1 MSKKMAFTVLYPLMI
16 LFLSAVVIYSTQTAR
31 AGNSTTITVTSF
43 QDTINNDGYCTLREA
58 IIAINNHKS
67 SGRLAGECKA
77 DNTTNTIILPSGVYT
92 LTRTDSGNEDA
103 AATGDL
109 DIRAN
114 LTIQGEGASS
124 TTIQAVNFQDRV
136 FQVISGTVTI
146 SGVTIGG
153 GNVNGSGGGIENDS
167 TLTLLNSVVSGNHAS
182 GQGGGIE
189 NDSGSTLA
197 LFDSVITANKASGQ
211 GGGIFNSSTITL
223 TLTGSTLES
232 NTAGAEGGGIANA
245 GNLASVNSTI
255 SGNTSTTSG
264 GGIFNQ
270 GKFTSNNLTIAANQ
284 AGQGGGVNNAS
295 AGIFSFYNTILAGNS
310 AAGMPD
316 CNGMLTSQGY
326 NLVQNLEGCTLSG
339 AQIGNLTGKSAELG
353 PLQINDRPTP
363 TMALLPTSPAI
374 DAGNPAT
381 PGSGGFAC
389 AAVDQRG
396 VTRPQGLVCDIG
408 AFELPNPPQTG
419 PIYTV
424 NAVDDNPGGFC
435 SVIHCNL
442 RQAIAAANAHTNGT
456 APDQIHFAL
465 PAGAPYV
472 IQPLSA
478 LPTISD
484 PVVVDGGT
492 QPGGG
497 VELNGSQAG
506 AGVNGFTITAGHSTL
521 QGLFIDHFSG
531 SGVVLSGGSQNLI
544 QKDTISANGVSGV
557 VVLSGDGN
565 SILNNS
571 IYDNAALGIDLGGDG
586 VSPNDAGDPDGG
598 PNDFQNLPVLNQ
610 AVVGSGSLALSG
622 RLNSTPDTTFQL
634 QFFSNA
640 TCNPSG
646 YGEGK
651 TFLGSYQV
659 TTDPNGDV
667 YFQTNLNAS
676 APQGTI
682 ITAAATD
689 PGGNTSEFS
698 QCVIAAAGN
707 DSWPKAVP
715 LSLSPSLPNTQTAS
729 YDEFID
735 KLDQSRWFKFAVQ
748 PGSKVIVTLTDLPAN
763 YDLTLYKDIPAAYQS
778 ITTPADLVRLNAE
791 FAPDAF
797 SPDAFSPDA
806 FSPDA
811 FSPDAFSPDAFSPD
825 AFSPDAF
832 SPDAFSPDAFSP
844 DAFSPDAFSPD
855 AFSPDAFSP
864 DAFSPDAFSP
874 DAFSP
879 DAFSPDAFSSAQ
891 TRSLIAASAYNG
903 TVSEGIL
910 VNTWSNSGDFY
921 VRVRGRNGAFDL
933 SKPFHLSITL
943 LTGKCDKVSA
953 DLPASNITVDS
964 GSYHTLI
971 LTNLS
976 RMPASDQDKAAMSQQ
991 LSVLAARPDV
1001 TGKVVDVSSDARVAA
1016 AYQQADAYPECP
1028 YAMNLVA
1035 QAIKGIVSQYRAN
1048 NPLAYIVIVGNDS
1061 VIPFFRYPDQAL
1073 LASEQNYVPPVLD
1086 NTPSQASLKLSYV
1099 LSQDAYGSSLDISS
1113 KESTFPIPGLPVGR
1127 LVDTPAEVTGMVN
1140 AYLGTQAG
1148 VLPPPSSLLVT
1159 GYDFLADDAYA
1170 VQNELETGSGLKA
1183 DTLITPRNLP
1193 PTDPAAWTSGQL
1205 RDKLLNSRHDL
1216 IFLAG
1221 HFSANTA
1228 LAADYTTRLF
1238 TTDVISS
1245 SVDLTNAI
1253 IFSAGCHSGYN
1264 IVDSAA
1270 VPNVTLQPDW
1280 AEAFALKKATLIAG
1294 TGYQYGDTDF
1304 IKYSERIYLN
1314 FSQQLRAGTGPIAI
1328 GNALVAAKQAYLA
1341 ETPQLRGI
1349 DKKALL
1355 EATLYGLPM
1364 LSVNMPQGR
1373 GNASVAPG
1381 IVSGTQP
1388 FTVDPGA
1395 ALGLTYANIDVPT
1408 PLVEHA
1414 VVLTDPSATSTVTA
1428 TYLSGE
1434 NGVVSNPAEPVFP
1447 LSLKKVSVAGTVLRG
1462 VGFRGGAYTDTPD
1475 VRVLTGAATTEIR
1488 GVHPNFLSSVF
1499 FPVQPWQVNYFAA
1512 LADSG
1517 TGPTN
1522 LSLIPVQYISKAP
1535 GDPLTTQRS
1544 FSDMQFRLFYSNNI
1558 TSTNVGGNVS
1568 VPALAAAPTIAKVLA
1583 TTSGSQINFQIRVV
1597 GNPAA
1602 GIQQVWVT
1610 YTALGGPLHGTWQS
1624 LDLMQSPDD
1633 STLWQGSLPLNGTA
1647 AQDVRFMVQA
1657 ANGVGLVS
1665 LDTNLGAYYTPGLS
1679 QEPTQPTSL
1688 ALNFPVTS
1696 GPYGSTATFTATLT
1710 SNGTP
1715 LAGQLINFTLGPQSR
1730 QALTGSDG
1738 RATATLFLLGLPGSN
1753 PVSASF
1759 TGFNDYQSASA
1770 STAFTIT
1777 QQATQILLQPQIG
1790 SSQYSDPPAML
1801 AVLTDITGRPL
1812 GQQTVF
1818 FVLNGPDVSFASPVI
1833 TDYAGRAPLGAL
1845 QLPPGSYSVAV
1856 YFSGNVPLPGQTLS
1870 LSDERYLPSS
1880 VTGSLTITKEAASL
1894 AYTGDTLIQT
1904 GSPLHLSAMVTQ
1916 DNDGYPGNIT
1926 LAKVQFDIVDSLGN
1940 VVASSTAAVNSNGV
1954 ARAILTGLTAGSYTV
1969 KSQVVGDYFTSPI
1982 EFASLEVNAPP
1993 DCSQAYPNNGFI
2005 WSPNGSLVP
2014 INILGVT
2021 DADGDPVTITVTSI
2035 YQDEPVGTGPASPD
2049 GFGIGTSTAVVRA
2062 ERDGTG
2068 DGRVYHIY
2076 FTASDKKGGS
2086 CNGEVIVNVPNDQG
2100 QGSQS
2105 IDGGPLYDS
2114 TVPG

>member
-1 MSKKMAFTVLYPLMI
+1 MSKKTTFTVLYPLMM
-16 LFLSAVVIYSTQTAR
+16 LFLFTAVIYSTQTAR
-31 AGNSTTITVTSF
+31 AGSTATPIIVNST
-43 QDTINNDGYCTLREA
+43 QDAVNNDGFCTLREA
-58 IIAINNHKS
+58 IIAANNHKS
-67 SGRLAGECKA
+67 SGRLAGECLASK
-77 DNTTNTIILPSGVYT
+77 DTDTIILPTGVYS
-92 LTRTDSGNEDA
+92 LTRTDSGNEDSS
-103 AATGDL
+103 ATGDL
-109 DIRAN
+109 DIRTN
-114 LTIQGEGASS
+114 LTIQGAGAS
-124 TTIQAVNFQDRV
+124 TTIIQAINFHDRV
-136 FQVISGTVTI
+136 FQIISGTVTI
-146 SGVTIGG
+146 SGVTVEG
-153 GNVNGSGGGIENDS
+153 GNVSGNGGGIENDS
-167 TLTLLNSVVSGNHAS
+167 ALTLQDSVISNNQAS
-182 GQGGGIE
+182 GQGG
-189 NDSGSTLA
+189 A
-197 LFDSVITANKASGQ
+197 
-211 GGGIFNSSTITL
+211 IFNSPGRSL
-223 TLTGSTLES
+223 NLTGSTLVG
-232 NTAGAEGGGIANA
+232 NRADAQGGGIANA
-245 GNLASVNSTI
+245 GNLTSVNSTL
-255 SGNTSTTSG
+255 SGNTSVSAG

-270 GKFTSNNLTIAANQ
+270 GTSTLNNLTIASNQ

-295 AGIFSFYNTILAGNS
+295 AGAFSFYNTILAGNS
-310 AAGMPD
+310 AAAAPD
-316 CNGMLTSQGY
+316 CSGMLTSQGY
-326 NLVQNLEGCTLSG
+326 NLVQDLGGCTLSG
-339 AQIGNLTGKSAELG
+339 AQIGNLTDKSADLG
-353 PLQINDRPTP
+353 PLQYNEGPTP

-374 DAGNPAT
+374 DAGNPAA
-381 PGSGGFAC
+381 PGSDTDKFAC
-389 AAVDQRG
+389 AAKDQRG
-396 VTRPQGLVCDIG
+396 VDRPQGLVCDIG

-424 NAVDDNPGGFC
+424 NAADDNAGGFC

-442 RQAIAAANAHTNGT
+442 RQAIVAANAHTNGA

-465 PAGAPYV
+465 PGGPPYI

-478 LPTISD
+478 LPAISD
-484 PVVVDGGT
+484 PVVVDGST
-492 QPGGG
+492 QSGGS

-506 AGVNGFTITAGHSTL
+506 AGVNGFSIIAGHSTL
-521 QGLFIDHFSG
+521 QGLVIDHFSG
-531 SGVVLSGGSQNLI
+531 SGVVISGGSQNLI
-544 QKDTISANGVSGV
+544 QKDTINSNGASGV

-565 SILNNS
+565 AILNNS
-571 IYDNAALGIDLGGDG
+571 IFDNAALGIDLGGDG
-586 VSPNDAGDPDGG
+586 VSSNDAADADTGANGL
-598 PNDFQNLPVLNQ
+598 QNYPVLNQ
-610 AVVGSGSLALSG
+610 AVAGSGSLALAG
-622 RLNSTPDTTFQL
+622 RLNSTPNTAFQL
-634 QFFSNA
+634 QFFSSTA
-640 TCNPSG
+640 CNLSG
-646 YGEGK
+646 FGEGK

-659 TTDPNGDV
+659 TTNPSGDV
-667 YFQTNLNAS
+667 YFQTTVNAS
-676 APQGTI
+676 VPQGSVVTVD
-682 ITAAATD
+682 ATD
-689 PGGNTSEFS
+689 PNGNTSEFS
-698 QCVIAAAGN
+698 QCVIAGPGN
-707 DSWPKAVP
+707 DSWPMALP

-735 KLDQSRWFKFAVQ
+735 KLDQSRWFKFSVK
-748 PGSKVIVTLTDLPAN
+748 PGSKVIVTLTNLPAN
-763 YDLTLYKDIPAAYQS
+763 YDLTLYKDIPAAYQT
-778 ITTPADLVRLNAE
+778 ITSPADLVRLNAE

-891 TRSLIAASAYNG
+891 ARSLIAVSAFNG
-903 TVSEGIL
+903 NVSEGIL

-921 VRVRGRNGAFDL
+921 VRVRGRNGAFNL
-933 SKPFHLSITL
+933 SSPFHLSVTL
-943 LTGKCDKVSA
+943 LTGVCNAVSA
-953 DLPASNITVDS
+953 DLPASTLTAEA
-964 GSYHTLI
+964 GSYQTLI

-976 RMPASDQDKAAMSQQ
+976 RMPGSAQDKAVMSQQ

-1001 TGKVVDVSSDARVAA
+1001 AGKVLDISSDARVAA
-1016 AYQQADAYPECP
+1016 AYQQADAHPECP
-1028 YAMNLVA
+1028 YAENLVA
-1035 QAIKGIVSQYRAN
+1035 QAIKGIVNQYRGN

-1073 LASEQNYVPPVLD
+1073 LASEQNYTPPVLD

-1113 KESTFPIPGLPVGR
+1113 KESTFPIPDLPVGR
-1127 LVDTPAEVTGMVN
+1127 LVETPAEVTGMVN

-1148 VLPPPSSLLVT
+1148 VLPPPSSLFIS

-1170 VQNELETGSGLKA
+1170 VQNQLQAGSGLQA
-1183 DTLITPRNLP
+1183 DTLIAPRNLP
-1193 PTDPAAWTSGQL
+1193 PTDPTAWTADQL
-1205 RDKLLNSRHDL
+1205 RASLLNSRHDL

-1245 SVDLTNAI
+1245 PVDLTNAI
-1253 IFSAGCHSGYN
+1253 IFSAGCHAGYN

-1314 FSQQLRAGTGPIAI
+1314 FSQQMRAGTGPVAV
-1328 GNALVAAKQAYLA
+1328 GKALVAAKQAYLA

-1373 GNASVAPG
+1373 GSDSTPPS
-1381 IVSGTQP
+1381 IVSGSQP
-1388 FTVDPGA
+1388 FSSNPGA
-1395 ALGLTYANIDVPT
+1395 ALGLAYANIDVPT

-1414 VVLTDPSATSTVTA
+1414 VVLTDPSATNTVTA
-1428 TYLSGE
+1428 TYLLGE
-1434 NGVVSNPAEPVFP
+1434 NGVVSNPAEPVLP
-1447 LSLKKVSVAGTVLRG
+1447 LSLKNVSVVGTVLRG

-1488 GVHPNFLSSVF
+1488 GVHPNFLSSVL

-1512 LADSG
+1512 LAA
-1517 TGPTN
+1517 TGDGATN
-1522 LSLIPVQYISKAP
+1522 LSLTPAQYVSRAP
-1535 GDPLTTQRS
+1535 GDPLTTLRS
-1544 FSDMQFRLFYSNNI
+1544 FNDMQFRLFYSSNI
-1558 TSTNVGGNVS
+1558 NTYADGS
-1568 VPALAAAPTIAKVLA
+1568 VPALAAAPTIAKVSA
-1583 TTSGSQINFQIRVV
+1583 VVSEAQINFQVRVV

-1602 GIQQVWVT
+1602 GIQEVWVT
-1610 YTALGGPLHGTWQS
+1610 YTALSGPLHGTWQS

-1633 STLWQGSLPLNGTA
+1633 STLWQKSLLLNGTA

-1665 LDTNLGAYYTPGLS
+1665 LDANLGAYYTPGVN
-1679 QEPTQPTSL
+1679 QEPTQPTNL
-1688 ALNFPVTS
+1688 ALNLPANS
-1696 GPYGSTATFTATLT
+1696 GPYGSSAAFTALLT
-1710 SNGTP
+1710 SNGVP
-1715 LAGQLINFTLGPQSR
+1715 LAGQLVNFTLGPQSR
-1730 QALTGSDG
+1730 QALTGPDG
-1738 RATATLFLLGLPGSN
+1738 RASANLFLLGLPGSN
-1753 PVSASF
+1753 QTSVSFA
-1759 TGFNDYQSASA
+1759 GFNDYQSASA
-1770 STAFTIT
+1770 SAAFTIT
-1777 QQATQILLQPQIG
+1777 QQATQINLQPQSI
-1790 SSQYSDPPAML
+1790 SSQYSDPPSLVAL
-1801 AVLTDITGRPL
+1801 LTDVTGRPL

-1818 FVLNGPDVSFASPVI
+1818 FVLKGSGRSFASPVI

-1845 QLPPGSYSVAV
+1845 LLPPGNYSVAV
-1856 YFSGNVPLPGQTLS
+1856 YFSGNVPLPGQTLT
-1870 LSDERYLPSS
+1870 LSDDRYLPSFTTGN
-1880 VTGSLTITKEAASL
+1880 VTITPEESSLTYS
-1894 AYTGDTLIQT
+1894 GDKLIQA
-1904 GSPLHLSAMVTQ
+1904 GSPLHLSADVTQ
-1916 DNDGYPGNIT
+1916 YADGFLGNIT
-1926 LAKVQFDIVDSLGN
+1926 LAQVQFDVVDPLGN
-1940 VVASSTAAVNSNGV
+1940 VVASSTAAVNSNGE
-1954 ARAILTGLTAGSYTV
+1954 ASATLTGLATGSYQIR
-1969 KSQVVGDYFTSPI
+1969 SQVVGGTFTS
-1982 EFASLEVNAPP
+1982 ALVTTGLKVNAPP
-1993 DCSQAYPNNGFI
+1993 DCSQAYPNIVFI

-2021 DADGDPVTITVTSI
+2021 DADGDPVTITITSI

-2049 GFGIGTSTAVVRA
+2049 GFGVGSSTAVVRA

-2076 FTASDKKGGS
+2076 FTASDGNGGT
-2086 CNGEVIVNVPNDQG
+2086 CKGEVRVGVSDNQG
-2100 QGSQS
+2100 QGLDP